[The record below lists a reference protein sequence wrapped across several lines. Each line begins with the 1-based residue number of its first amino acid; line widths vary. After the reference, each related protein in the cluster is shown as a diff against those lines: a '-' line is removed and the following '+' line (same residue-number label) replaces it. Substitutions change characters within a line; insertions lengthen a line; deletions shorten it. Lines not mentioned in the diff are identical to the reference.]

1 MVLRKEAERC
11 TRCRRRGWRRSSEA
25 LRRRCRRPA
34 LCGPLAGI
42 LLLVTARHGDPR
54 RRVPPRR
61 RRDPQLRRHFR
72 FGWAG
77 TQDGA
82 SQAWNLQLRSP
93 ETGTHAYGTYWRGP
107 TLTVRGPTVA
117 IPPPY
122 SPYSGRKSRAR
133 VRKARPLGPRRS
145 RAAWRHGGP
154 TRSPSR
160 CGAARQ
166 CSHGRRRLLVAGC
179 ARSLCMSLAPIV
191 AAAPMTAAASPRHSS
206 RMRGAAAAAP
216 RTSLRP
222 CGRVRPRAE
231 RLPARSM
238 PAVVSAIK
246 KDPYSS
252 PTLPTRVGRVG
263 EPWSGRCRE

>member
-1 MVLRKEAERC
+1 MTSRQSREYIIATAGSHVSHYHTKTRRATTYHHTTTHRRGVAQWRRRWLGLGAWLHAGRPGCSRRGGLPMVLRKEAERC

-77 TQDGA
+77 TQDAA

-117 IPPPY
+117 IPPALVSY
-122 SPYSGRKSRAR
+122 GA
-133 VRKARPLGPRRS
+133 
-145 RAAWRHGGP
+145 RAAWAP
-154 TRSPSR
+154 
-160 CGAARQ
+160 
-166 CSHGRRRLLVAGC
+166 
-179 ARSLCMSLAPIV
+179 LA
-191 AAAPMTAAASPRHSS
+191 
-206 RMRGAAAAAP
+206 
-216 RTSLRP
+216 
-222 CGRVRPRAE
+222 
-231 RLPARSM
+231 
-238 PAVVSAIK
+238 
-246 KDPYSS
+246 
-252 PTLPTRVGRVG
+252 
-263 EPWSGRCRE
+263 

>member
-1 MVLRKEAERC
+1 MVGHTSAFFLF
-11 TRCRRRGWRRSSEA
+11 
-25 LRRRCRRPA
+25 PA
-34 LCGPLAGI
+34 PAGPG
-42 LLLVTARHGDPR
+42 
-54 RRVPPRR
+54 
-61 RRDPQLRRHFR
+61 
-72 FGWAG
+72 
-77 TQDGA
+77 
-82 SQAWNLQLRSP
+82 S
-93 ETGTHAYGTYWRGP
+93 
-107 TLTVRGPTVA
+107 
-117 IPPPY
+117 PY
-122 SPYSGRKSRAR
+122 SPYSGRESRAR
-133 VRKARPLGPRRS
+133 LRKARPLGPRRS

-216 RTSLRP
+216 RTSLLP
-222 CGRVRPRAE
+222 CGRV
-231 RLPARSM
+231 LNVYL